1 MAQRKGRIRA
11 RGNAKMVK
19 GIMGVSNKQQTV
31 AVALDPL
38 PEKWEWRA
46 KETKRRQKKSESHR
60 EMMER

>member
-19 GIMGVSNKQQTV
+19 GIMGVSNRQQT

-46 KETKRRQKKSESHR
+46 KEKLKTKEK
-60 EMMER
+60 